1 MLKRTV
7 ISQLTFGGC
16 CLALM
21 FSVLS
26 VSALAQS
33 SSRTVEQPAQ
43 NLGFEDLLT
52 RNTAPRISTR
62 PVVMISNGSVI
73 PATGTLLIRDR
84 DSVYAEM
91 HTNGLA
97 PGAVVT
103 FWLAIFNYPSNC
115 ATNPCTPADFAN
127 PAVQG
132 SVVNG
137 GGKII
142 GADGAATYGTFR
154 TIGDTTGVGPLGVGL
169 GLLNPF
175 GAEIHLVTRQ
185 HGAAILSDPA
195 ALAQQLSSFNGGC
208 PPNTCTNVQA
218 SPHLP

>member
-21 FSVLS
+21 VSMLS
-26 VSALAQS
+26 ASALAQS
-33 SSRTVEQPAQ
+33 SRTTEQPEQ
-43 NLGFEDLLT
+43 NLGFEDLFS

-62 PVVMISNGSVI
+62 PVAMISDGSVI
-73 PATGTLLIRDR
+73 PATGTLLIRNR

-91 HTNGLA
+91 HTHGLT
-97 PGAVVT
+97 PGTVVT
-103 FWLAIFNYPSNC
+103 FWLGIFNYPINC
-115 ATNPCTPADFAN
+115 ATSPCTPADFAN

-142 GADGAATYGTFR
+142 GADGTATYGTFR
-154 TIGDTTGVGPLGVGL
+154 AIGDTTGVGPLGVGL

-185 HGAAILSDPA
+185 HGAAILNDPA
-195 ALAQQLSSFNGGC
+195 ALAQQLSQFNGGC
-208 PPNTCTNVQA
+208 PPNTCSNVQA
-218 SPHLP
+218 SPHQP